1 MQRPPLEVADIVRA
15 VGNKFVKNSRQ
26 WITRKHLKVL
36 RAIVHCRTAE
46 LGCHLDECTK
56 TDCGYSGYSYNSC
69 RDRHCPKC
77 QANARRRWI
86 HGRKKEL
93 LPIPYAHVVF
103 TVPPLLA
110 QLELQNKKLIYT
122 VLLRLS
128 AETLIEVSRNP
139 KFLAAAQPNF
149 AARRPL
155 SNY

>member
-15 VGNKFVKNSRQ
+15 VGNKFVENSRQ

-46 LGCHLDECTK
+46 LGYHLDECTN

-86 HGRKKEL
+86 NGRKKEL
-93 LPIPYAHVVF
+93 LPVPYAHVVL
-103 TVPPLLA
+103 TVVPA
-110 QLELQNKKLIYT
+110 NKSICRKND
-122 VLLRLS
+122 LS
-128 AETLIEVSRNP
+128 DRQFQVVESP
-139 KFLAAAQPNF
+139 GF
-149 AARRPL
+149 AGC
-155 SNY
+155 